1 MTAVQREAG
10 AFECCTS
17 MRQEHGRP
25 EKSAAGEG
33 PDRRYRVAWLMS
45 SVLDPRT
52 GAASSQQCLRKRET
66 GEERVGNGCSQTGES
81 GGKLCSLVDIL
92 PQCPCME
99 DKIESLIG

>member
-1 MTAVQREAG
+1 MLHIHATRAWKAREKCCRGGSTQEIPSGLAHVLCAG
-10 AFECCTS
+10 
-17 MRQEHGRP
+17 P
-25 EKSAAGEG
+25 
-33 PDRRYRVAWLMS
+33 
-45 SVLDPRT
+45 PRT

-66 GEERVGNGCSQTGES
+66 GEERAGNGCSQTGES

>member
-33 PDRRYRVAWLMS
+33 PHRRYRVAWLMS
-45 SVLDPRT
+45 SVLDPREQEQPPV
-52 GAASSQQCLRKRET
+52 SSVLGKERLERREQAMA
-66 GEERVGNGCSQTGES
+66 VPKLVKVGES
-81 GGKLCSLVDIL
+81 CVV
-92 PQCPCME
+92 
-99 DKIESLIG
+99 